1 VRTGHSVSG
10 GGLARARAVLGSRDF
25 RRLLAA
31 RTTSQLADGLFLAAV
46 LLTVVFLPEQQS
58 TVRGFALATTLFLLP
73 FSLLGPFAGVFV
85 DRWRRR
91 RILVAVPLVRA
102 GASLL
107 ILPGTA
113 AIVLVYVGTLL
124 AFSAARLYQATSTA
138 VMPRV
143 LGAADPAGPMARQAP
158 RRRPDTRSTGGSLL
172 FDANTVA
179 AIGGSA
185 ALFGGLFAGG
195 HLAVGAGVPAVIVL
209 ACAAWSASALL
220 GSSLSSSLPP
230 EGPAPIPLGG
240 ELTAVTAELG
250 DGFHR
255 IRTTPAALAPILAV
269 AVGQFLQMLVIVVS
283 LVVIKEGLKGGLV
296 SFSWLVAAGGAGVF
310 LGFLTVG
317 SVGRRVPRHLLIG
330 LAFALSAVS
339 LIPAIAA
346 LSVATLSGGA
356 VLLGASYAWTRVPA
370 DTLAQQAVPD
380 RYRGRV
386 FTVMDLGFNIARVLG
401 ALVAIPVVP
410 RLGPQATLA
419 AVAVL
424 FLLWA
429 PVTPLWLG
437 GGRAGAPPSAE

>member
-1 VRTGHSVSG
+1 MRTGHSVSG

-46 LLTVVFLPEQQS
+46 LLAVVFLPEQQS

-143 LGAADPAGPMARQAP
+143 LGAADPAGPTARQAP
-158 RRRPDTRSTGGSLL
+158 RGRPDTRSTGGSLL

-185 ALFGGLFAGG
+185 ALFGGLFVGG

-240 ELTAVTAELG
+240 ELTAVTAELS

-370 DTLAQQAVPD
+370 DTLAQRAVPD

-437 GGRAGAPPSAE
+437 GGRAGAPLSAE

>member
-1 VRTGHSVSG
+1 VRTGHAPSEG
-10 GGLARARAVLGSRDF
+10 GVAQARGVLGSRDF

-31 RTTSQLADGLFLAAV
+31 RMTSQLGDGLFLASV

-107 ILPGTA
+107 ILPGA
-113 AIVLVYVGTLL
+113 AALVLVYIGTLVT
-124 AFSAARLYQATSTA
+124 FSAARLYQATSTA

-143 LGAADPAGPMARQAP
+143 LGAAGPAEPTPRQAIGA
-158 RRRPDTRSTGGSLL
+158 RPDARPTGGSRL
-172 FDANTVA
+172 FAANTVV

-195 HLAVGAGVPAVIVL
+195 QLAVGAGVPAVLAL
-209 ACAAWSASALL
+209 ACAGWSASALL
-220 GSSLSSSLPP
+220 GASLSSSLPP
-230 EGPAPIPLGG
+230 ERPAAMPLGG
-240 ELTAVTAELG
+240 ALSVVIAELG

-269 AVGQFLQMLVIVVS
+269 AVGQLLQMVVIVVS
-283 LVVIKEGLKGGLV
+283 LVVVKEGLKGGLV

-317 SVGRRVPRHLLIG
+317 SVGRRVPGPLLIG
-330 LAFALSAVS
+330 VAFALSALS
-339 LIPAIAA
+339 LIPAILA
-346 LSVATLSGGA
+346 LGAATLSVGA
-356 VLLGASYAWTRVPA
+356 VLLGVSYAWTRVPA
-370 DTLAQQAVPD
+370 DTLAQRAVPD

-386 FTVMDLGFNIARVLG
+386 FTVMDLGFNAARVLG
-401 ALVAIPVVP
+401 ALIAVPVVP
-410 RLGPQATLA
+410 RLGAQATLV
-419 AVAVL
+419 AVAIL
-424 FLLWA
+424 FLFWA
-429 PVTPLWLG
+429 PVTPLWLQ
-437 GGRAGAPPSAE
+437 GGRGA

>member
-1 VRTGHSVSG
+1 VSTRRALPRG
-10 GGLARARAVLGSRDF
+10 GVARARAVLGSRDF

-31 RTTSQLADGLFLAAV
+31 RMTSQLADGLFLAAV

-113 AIVLVYVGTLL
+113 AIVLVYVGTIVT
-124 AFSAARLYQATSTA
+124 FSAARLYQATSTA

-143 LGAADPAGPMARQAP
+143 LGAADQAEPTPRQ
-158 RRRPDTRSTGGSLL
+158 RQGRRPDTRSTGDPLL
-172 FDANTVA
+172 FAANTVVA
-179 AIGGSA
+179 VGGSA

-195 HLAVGAGVPAVIVL
+195 RLAVGAGVPAVLAL

-230 EGPAPIPLGG
+230 ERPARIPLGG

-255 IRTTPAALAPILAV
+255 IRTTPAALAPILTV
-269 AVGQFLQMLVIVVS
+269 AVGQFLQMMVIVVS
-283 LVVIKEGLKGGLV
+283 LVVVKEGLKGGLL

-317 SVGRRVPRHLLIG
+317 SVGRRVPGHLLIG
-330 LAFALSAVS
+330 VAFVLSAVS
-339 LIPAIAA
+339 LIPAIVA
-346 LSVATLSGGA
+346 LGAATLSAGA
-356 VLLGASYAWTRVPA
+356 AILGASYAWTRVPA

-386 FTVMDLGFNIARVLG
+386 FTVMDLGFNAARVLG
-401 ALVAIPVVP
+401 ALVAIPIVP
-410 RLGPQATLA
+410 RLGPQATLVVIA
-419 AVAVL
+419 LL

-429 PVTPLWLG
+429 PVTPLWLRG
-437 GGRAGAPPSAE
+437 NNGD